1 MSALTEHV
9 RIMERAGRKVCK
21 YCDSGNVA
29 KKGTRKTKAGAVRLL
44 KCCDCG
50 RKFAYNPGFEKKRVD
65 QKTIPRREELLPR
78 HERARHSRRP
88 GIRGHR
94 GIPQDDLQL
103 FWRS

>member
-65 QKTIPRREELLPR
+65 QKTIT
-78 HERARHSRRP
+78 RAVKSYYQGMSVRD
-88 GIRGHR
+88 IAA
-94 GIPQDDLQL
+94 DLE
-103 FWRS
+103 SEGTGVSHKTIYN